1 MLNGSRPALGFVLL
15 MLCASGVPTGYAQD
29 SRSPSPSTEP
39 SPAETPTAP
48 VLLDRR
54 TLFKVR
60 GTSSNPAAE
69 RAAAI
74 SGRIADLAG
83 DPDINLAGLT
93 VVPGQFGLE
102 IRTGNKLLMV
112 LVPADAALEGVRP
125 EVLAES
131 HRQRIERE
139 VTRYRS
145 DREPGEL
152 LRDLAASAA
161 ASGILV
167 ALLLLSHFLFNKAQV
182 ALANKVKAR
191 IESMP
196 QGTLQFIQR
205 KQLQDALTA
214 TLRGVYRLLL
224 VVLLY
229 LWLEFVLGQFPWT
242 RWISD
247 DLLNFVTDPLVRIG
261 KSMAD
266 YLPSL
271 LFLIVLG
278 LITRYGLR
286 LIRLYFAAVERG
298 RATLPNFDTAWSLPT
313 YKLIR
318 ILVIGIALVMAYP
331 YLPGSGSEALRGI
344 SVFAGLLL
352 SLGASAAVGNVIAG
366 YFNIFGR
373 VIRVGDVI
381 QVGDVTGAVTQIRL
395 LTTRVRTIKNEEVTI
410 PNSMIVSSHLVNYS
424 ALAETQGLILHTEV
438 GIGYEVPWRQVHAM
452 LEEAARRTPSVS
464 TEPAPFILQRLLGD
478 FAVVYQLNVYTS
490 TAQGMAGTYS
500 LLHQHIL
507 DVFNEHGVQIMTPAY
522 RADPPEAKIVPQNK
536 WYDPPAKPP
545 SGQGPLPS

>member
-247 DLLNFVTDPLVRIG
+247 DLLTFVTDPLVRIG
-261 KSMAD
+261 TSIVD

-286 LIRLYFAAVERG
+286 LIKLYFAAVERG

-373 VIRVGDVI
+373 VFRVGDVI